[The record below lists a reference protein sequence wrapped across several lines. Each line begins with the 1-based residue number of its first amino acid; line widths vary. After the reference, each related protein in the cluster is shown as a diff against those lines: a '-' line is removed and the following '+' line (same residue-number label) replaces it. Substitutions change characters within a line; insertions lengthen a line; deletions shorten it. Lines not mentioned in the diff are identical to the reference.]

1 MSLWA
6 AGERRS
12 LSNRQPR
19 AAVVTQHFLTRS
31 CRCASIARNH
41 LKYAL
46 ENAECVDHL
55 LHC

>member
-41 LKYAL
+41 LKDAL